1 MICKLKKK
9 PLIQCLTENKN
20 AVRKTKKK
28 KEVGV
33 RWGAVKDQTNKL

>member
-9 PLIQCLTENKN
+9 TPIQCLTENKN
-20 AVRKTKKK
+20 AVHKTKKKK

-33 RWGAVKDQTNKL
+33 RWGAVKD

>member
-9 PLIQCLTENKN
+9 KTPIQCLTENKN

-28 KEVGV
+28 KK
-33 RWGAVKDQTNKL
+33 R